1 MANSDPSA
9 AREFSLI
16 NPGPPDHPPGK
27 EAGPRPLFLQANY
40 FPMQSEGKGEVTV
53 VEGELPPDLQ
63 GVFTRIGPNPRYS
76 TSGIPYH
83 PFDGDGMVHSI
94 HFVGGGAALP
104 PVRDR
109 RLPPSVYMCICV

>member
-1 MANSDPSA
+1 M
-9 AREFSLI
+9 
-16 NPGPPDHPPGK
+16 HPPGK